1 MFRRAGSGLLLAV
14 VVFSLLGASSAMAS
28 TTTSLKTVHYGGDSF
43 RNFDFD
49 SQRASA
55 GNVDWPVDLVFWG
68 NASVDKVYAGIGWSL
83 AGSNEYGRLND
94 GTGAIWVPSAG
105 RKSGLCSGT
114 HFRLYAPPVGY
125 LSNRKLGHYVIATAH
140 VDKNECFGSAQY
152 GWNRRPRRP
161 RIPGGCGVGSRER
174 SGECDADARRHHVHV
189 LAVRQRSERAAG
201 EPLLRQQRTSDAD
214 PRALAMIAARRPVT
228 MLGGVAWHRTR
239 RTLRHSSTSGSASWA
254 TGAARR

>member
-1 MFRRAGSGLLLAV
+1 MLRRAGSGLLLAV

-68 NASVDKVYAGIGWSL
+68 NASVDKVYAGIAWSL

-152 GWNRRPRRP
+152 GWNETAEAT
-161 RIPGGCGVGSRER
+161 IASR
-174 SGECDADARRHHVHV
+174 
-189 LAVRQRSERAAG
+189 AV
-201 EPLLRQQRTSDAD
+201 T
-214 PRALAMIAARRPVT
+214 
-228 MLGGVAWHRTR
+228 AW
-239 RTLRHSSTSGSASWA
+239 
-254 TGAARR
+254 GAANVQANATLMPDGITSTFSLFGNAQSEQQGSHFFDNNGLPTLIHVP